1 MKVKVRFFATL
12 REVFGGEEKVVE
24 LKDGSNIQDLLDD
37 LCRSQRC
44 RQVIFDSSGKP
55 EKYIQIMKNRQPIQ
69 SFHGIHTRL
78 GEGDVVSIVPPTL
91 GG

>member
-37 LCRSQRC
+37 LCRSRRC

-55 EKYIQIMKNRQPIQ
+55 EKYIQIMKGCFAIY
-69 SFHGIHTRL
+69 T
-78 GEGDVVSIVPPTL
+78 
-91 GG
+91 

>member
-24 LKDGSNIQDLLDD
+24 LKDGSNIQDLLDA

-44 RQVIFDSSGKP
+44 RQVIFDSSW
-55 EKYIQIMKNRQPIQ
+55 
-69 SFHGIHTRL
+69 
-78 GEGDVVSIVPPTL
+78 
-91 GG
+91 